1 MFSNAA
7 NRYGVKSTRRS
18 LKLKRQAESEER
30 QTSAREEVVSDGR
43 DTSAP
48 PEEEFWIDDHFQQ
61 TLKTLIRKFVEA
73 ENELYALQERIKRL
87 KDSKSEGKVPT
98 GLIVHRINAKGR
110 NSQALQNRFD
120 AILREAELKL
130 LDTTIEALTE
140 DEQQYK
146 ERCATEK
153 ENVTATIDAWRSSF
167 QASEATLSI
176 DADHFVASAKSFV
189 NDFYFQC
196 VAIRTSKKVAGDIKK
211 AAKEANRV
219 QRMETEFQPNEQSI
233 KDMVTREVQKE
244 LSKLQ
249 TAKNKQSSRK
259 PADDRGPHRN
269 SRSAS
274 RGRNK
279 AKSGHSPNGKTTQ
292 KRQSR
297 SRTRNSQ
304 TSHKQQHS
312 VTFSGSR
319 SSSGWRRQPSKN
331 AKSRAN
337 GSVK

>member
-1 MFSNAA
+1 M
-7 NRYGVKSTRRS
+7 
-18 LKLKRQAESEER
+18 
-30 QTSAREEVVSDGR
+30 
-43 DTSAP
+43 
-48 PEEEFWIDDHFQQ
+48 
-61 TLKTLIRKFVEA
+61 
-73 ENELYALQERIKRL
+73 
-87 KDSKSEGKVPT
+87 PT
-98 GLIVHRINAKGR
+98 GLVVHRINAKGR
-110 NSQALQNRFD
+110 NSQVLQERFD
-120 AILREAELKL
+120 AILRDAELKL
-130 LDTTIEALTE
+130 LDATIEALTQ

-146 ERCATEK
+146 ERCTTEK
-153 ENVTATIDAWRSSF
+153 ENLTAIIDAWRSSF
-167 QASEATLSI
+167 QASEASMSI
-176 DADHFVASAKSFV
+176 DADHFVASAKCFV

-219 QRMETEFQPNEQSI
+219 LRMETEFQPNEQSI

-244 LSKLQ
+244 VSKLQ
-249 TAKNKQSSRK
+249 TTKNKQPSRK
-259 PADDRGPHRN
+259 PTNDKGPRRN

-274 RGRNK
+274 RGRYK
-279 AKSGHSPNGKTTQ
+279 AKSGQSPNRKTTQ

-304 TSHKQQHS
+304 TSRKPQRG

-319 SSSGWRRQPSKN
+319 SSSGRRRQPSKN

>member
-1 MFSNAA
+1 MFNNAA
-7 NRYGVKSTRRS
+7 NRYGVKSTRPS
-18 LKLKRQAESEER
+18 LKLKRRAESADR
-30 QTSAREEVVSDGR
+30 QASAREEVVSDGS

-61 TLKTLIRKFVEA
+61 TLKTLVRKFVEA

-98 GLIVHRINAKGR
+98 GLVVHRINAKGR
-110 NSQALQNRFD
+110 NSQVLQERFD
-120 AILREAELKL
+120 AILRDAELKL
-130 LDTTIEALTE
+130 LDATIEALTQ

-146 ERCATEK
+146 ERCTTEK
-153 ENVTATIDAWRSSF
+153 ENLAAIINAWRSSF
-167 QASEATLSI
+167 QASEASMSI
-176 DADHFVASAKSFV
+176 DADHFVASAKCFV

-211 AAKEANRV
+211 AAKEANR
-219 QRMETEFQPNEQSI
+219 METEFQPNEQSI
-233 KDMVTREVQKE
+233 KDIVTREVQKE
-244 LSKLQ
+244 VFKLQ
-249 TAKNKQSSRK
+249 TTKNKQSSCK
-259 PADDRGPHRN
+259 PTDDKGPRRN

-274 RGRNK
+274 RGRNI
-279 AKSGHSPNGKTTQ
+279 AKSGQSPNRKTTQ

-304 TSHKQQHS
+304 TSRKPQRG

-319 SSSGWRRQPSKN
+319 SSSGRRRQPSKN